1 LNVERECQGLRIEA
15 GQPSKAQ
22 LQRMNTVKPVFCRI
36 IFHDIEERPDQGQ
49 LMHDELVK
57 SRESLETGTAA

>member
-1 LNVERECQGLRIEA
+1 
-15 GQPSKAQ
+15 
-22 LQRMNTVKPVFCRI
+22 MNTVKPVFCRI